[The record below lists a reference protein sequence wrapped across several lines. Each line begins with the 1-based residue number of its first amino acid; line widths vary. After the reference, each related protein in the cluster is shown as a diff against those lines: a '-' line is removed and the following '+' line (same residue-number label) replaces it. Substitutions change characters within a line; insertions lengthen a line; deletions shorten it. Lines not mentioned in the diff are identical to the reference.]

1 MRAPSTKL
9 RRQRP
14 QFERNALLGGASMV
28 RPAIPSPLSR
38 SLQRMQQ
45 EEDSIIMAG
54 IYDRRNLNPY
64 FHRGGGGGGNPLPS
78 SYRNKAFI
86 IVLATALYAAF
97 LYHSGAFCSHNV
109 QLSLIS
115 IYSYHDRQ
123 LTLFPIIKR
132 RRRSI
137 SR

>member
-1 MRAPSTKL
+1 
-9 RRQRP
+9 
-14 QFERNALLGGASMV
+14 MV

-115 IYSYHDRQ
+115 IYPYHDRR
-123 LTLFPIIKR
+123 LTLFPIIKKEAQVNF
-132 RRRSI
+132 SI
-137 SR
+137 AATTADQPINPLSTPHETVC